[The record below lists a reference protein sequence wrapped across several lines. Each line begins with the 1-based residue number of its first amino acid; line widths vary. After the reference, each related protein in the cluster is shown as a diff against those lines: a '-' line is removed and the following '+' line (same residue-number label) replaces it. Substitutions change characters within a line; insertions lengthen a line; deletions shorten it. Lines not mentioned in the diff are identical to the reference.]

1 MMRQF
6 DDADQAV
13 SWAAI
18 LLFIDAALDGLNI
31 LVRLVSAPEDLVT
44 APGLLFL
51 ALVAGKVA
59 AGAGLLKSRRWAWP
73 LGLAVI
79 GVDILLALWTLP
91 GSILRLLF
99 DAAVVYLLLR
109 PAVRERFGQR

>member
-1 MMRQF
+1 MKIRVGYSPDP
-6 DDADQAV
+6 DDV
-13 SWAAI
+13 
-18 LLFIDAALDGLNI
+18 FM
-31 LVRLVSAPEDLVT
+31 
-44 APGLLFL
+44 FH

-73 LGLAVI
+73 LGLAVVGI
-79 GVDILLALWTLP
+79 DIALALLSFP
-91 GSILRLLF
+91 GSIFRLLF